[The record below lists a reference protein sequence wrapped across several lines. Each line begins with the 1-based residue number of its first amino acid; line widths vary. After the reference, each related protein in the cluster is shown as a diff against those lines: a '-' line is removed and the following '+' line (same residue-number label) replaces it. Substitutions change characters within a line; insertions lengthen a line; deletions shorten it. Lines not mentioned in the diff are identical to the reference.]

1 MTAIQPLLLVLDA
14 AEKARDEALSM
25 LEGGQRQYDAA
36 RQQAQSLNDWRRD
49 YQQRW
54 QKQFQQSGGMEI
66 MRCYQDF
73 MGRLTDAQ
81 AEQDRRVEQ
90 ARERLDRLR
99 LELIDREKR
108 VAAVSQLID
117 RRLLEQRRKAMAAVP
132 VDAARQMAERLGRWP
147 DMQVTY
153 QEFAGLGHGPMLA
166 ASLRPAL
173 RMAAG
178 LAQEGSDE

>member
-54 QKQFQQSGGMEI
+54 QKQFQQVGGMEI

-117 RRLLEQRRKAMAAVP
+117 RRLLEQRRKEQRQEQKAT
-132 VDAARQMAERLGRWP
+132 DEIAARTPRLSSG
-147 DMQVTY
+147 
-153 QEFAGLGHGPMLA
+153 FGAGEGETLA
-166 ASLRPAL
+166 SF
-173 RMAAG
+173 
-178 LAQEGSDE
+178 

>member
-1 MTAIQPLLLVLDA
+1 MSAIQPLLLVLEA
-14 AEKARDEALSM
+14 AEKARDEALSL

-73 MGRLTDAQ
+73 MHRLSDAQ
-81 AEQDRRVEQ
+81 TEQDRRVEQ
-90 ARERLDRLR
+90 ARVQMERCRLD
-99 LELIDREKR
+99 LIERERR

-117 RRLLEQRRKAMAAVP
+117 RRHAEQRRVEQRQDQKAT
-132 VDAARQMAERLGRWP
+132 DEIAARTTRLS
-147 DMQVTY
+147 
-153 QEFAGLGHGPMLA
+153 AGFSSSEGETLA
-166 ASLRPAL
+166 SF
-173 RMAAG
+173 
-178 LAQEGSDE
+178 

>member
-1 MTAIQPLLLVLDA
+1 MSAIQPLLLVLEA

-73 MGRLTDAQ
+73 MRRLSDAQ
-81 AEQDRRVEQ
+81 IEQDRRVEQ
-90 ARERLDRLR
+90 ARHAMERCR
-99 LELIDREKR
+99 LELIERERR

-117 RRLLEQRRKAMAAVP
+117 RRHLEQRRVEQRQEQKAT
-132 VDAARQMAERLGRWP
+132 DEIAARTTRLS
-147 DMQVTY
+147 
-153 QEFAGLGHGPMLA
+153 AGFGSSEGETLA
-166 ASLRPAL
+166 SF
-173 RMAAG
+173 
-178 LAQEGSDE
+178 